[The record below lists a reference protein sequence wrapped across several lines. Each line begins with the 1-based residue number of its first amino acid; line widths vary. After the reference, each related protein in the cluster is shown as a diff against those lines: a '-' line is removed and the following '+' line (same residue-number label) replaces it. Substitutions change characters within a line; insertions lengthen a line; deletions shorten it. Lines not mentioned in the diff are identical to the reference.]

1 MSEGRPY
8 GFEVVRLSHIEA
20 RLVAYDWAWARDNA
34 ERIAENWRRRLALQP
49 GLFDGPV
56 LLACFCAIADGAC
69 RVDFFETSYAAFIA
83 YRDGG
88 SPDGHV
94 ANAFAAVVPWSA
106 DGAVLLGQM
115 GPHTANAGQ
124 IYFPCGTPD
133 RDDVRGAVVDLARS
147 AVRELREETGLALPG
162 GVADAMA
169 GEWALLRGD
178 GQLAFLYPAR
188 FPETAEALAAR
199 MERHRLAEDEPEL
212 ERVVTVRGADAIDAD
227 RMPPFVRAYL
237 ASAFDAAAAEADVT
251 P

>member
-8 GFEVVRLSHIEA
+8 GFEVVRLAHIEA
-20 RLVAYDWAWARDNA
+20 RLVAYDWAWVRDNA

-56 LLACFCAIADGAC
+56 LLACGCAIADGTC
-69 RVDFFETSYAAFIA
+69 QVDFFETRYAAFIA

-115 GPHTANAGQ
+115 GGHTANAGQ

-133 RDDVRGAVVDLARS
+133 RDDVRGTVVDLAGS

-162 GVADAMA
+162 DVADAMA

-188 FPETAEALAAR
+188 FPESAEALAAR
-199 MERHRLAEDEPEL
+199 MERHRLAEREPEL
-212 ERVVTVRGADAIDAD
+212 ERVVTVRGQDAIDAG

-237 ASAFDAAAAEADVT
+237 ASAFDADAAAADVT